1 MELFMKKKELKRIDW
16 DIVKRILGSLYDED
30 KAKKTHISMKCKI
43 SYDNCV
49 LYLNWME
56 LLDLV
61 KKERNEHGSE
71 FISLSERGRELWE
84 RKFTNKQSCVII
96 KN

>member
-1 MELFMKKKELKRIDW
+1 MKLFMKKKELQRIDW
-16 DIVKRILGSLYDED
+16 DIVKRILSSLYDED
-30 KAKKTHISMKCKI
+30 KAKKTQISMRCKI
-43 SYDNCV
+43 GYDSCI

-56 LLDLV
+56 MINLV
-61 KKERNEHGSE
+61 KKETNEHGSE

-84 RKFTNKQSCVII
+84 RKFINKQSCVII